1 MVSAEDGH
9 KHGRTELP
17 AVTTTSHIPHHQ
29 HTHEELLHH
38 MVFFLSAY
46 ICKCILQYASAYC
59 NSCVLHTMHGQ
70 PELPRKHKQ
79 VVCQRILLLD
89 QVVLLITAVSMP
101 AAAYLYAF
109 PLMAFSTAGTSTRSF
124 TGS

>member
-46 ICKCILQYASAYC
+46 ICKCIL
-59 NSCVLHTMHGQ
+59 
-70 PELPRKHKQ
+70 LPRKHKQ
-79 VVCQRILLLD
+79 VICQRILLL
-89 QVVLLITAVSMP
+89 
-101 AAAYLYAF
+101 
-109 PLMAFSTAGTSTRSF
+109 G
-124 TGS
+124 